1 MTGGAGVVD
10 QFAGGLWVGV
20 ASKALMRMKRRA
32 LLMGAVGF
40 VAAAGCRGRAGRQG
54 GERSMTEAR
63 RVVSLT
69 PNTTEA
75 VFALGAGGRLVGRS
89 RYCDYP
95 PEAAKVAAV
104 GGYVDPS
111 MEAILSVDPDLV
123 VGARGP
129 MGRSLVDTLQ
139 GRGITC
145 YFPPTETLEQV
156 FAMLLGLAGYVG
168 ARERGQ
174 ALVGKIKA
182 DLARIERAYAG
193 QGKVRVLLVFGQS
206 PIVVAGPGSFPNEML
221 TLAGC
226 ENAVVSGTAYPAL
239 SFETLLALS
248 PDVVVD
254 ASMAGGRNNVAIG
267 VDRAGWDQLAAVKE
281 GRVVRIDDERIL
293 RAGPRIAEGVQVLAE
308 QVRRVGKGRE
318 F

>member
-1 MTGGAGVVD
+1 M
-10 QFAGGLWVGV
+10 
-20 ASKALMRMKRRA
+20 
-32 LLMGAVGF
+32 LMGAVGF
-40 VAAAGCRGRAGRQG
+40 LVAPGCRGRGDGQG
-54 GERSMTEAR
+54 GERGSREAR

-95 PEAAKVAAV
+95 AEVAKVASV

-111 MEAILSVDPDLV
+111 MEAILSLDPDLV

-145 YFPPTETLEQV
+145 YFPPTETVEQV
-156 FAMLLGLAGYVG
+156 FAMMLGLAGFVG
-168 ARERGQ
+168 ARARGE
-174 ALVGKIKA
+174 ALVSKIKA
-182 DLARIERAYAG
+182 DLERIERAYAKRG
-193 QGKVRVLLVFGQS
+193 RVRVLLVFGQS

-248 PDVVVD
+248 PEVVVD
-254 ASMAGGRNNVAIG
+254 ASMRGGRNNVAIG
-267 VDRAGWDQLAAVKE
+267 ADRPGWDQLSAVKK
-281 GRVVRIDDERIL
+281 GHVVRIDDDRIL
-293 RAGPRIAEGVQVLAE
+293 RPGPRIAEGVQVIAE
-308 QVRRVGKGRE
+308 EVRRVQKGRE
-318 F
+318 L